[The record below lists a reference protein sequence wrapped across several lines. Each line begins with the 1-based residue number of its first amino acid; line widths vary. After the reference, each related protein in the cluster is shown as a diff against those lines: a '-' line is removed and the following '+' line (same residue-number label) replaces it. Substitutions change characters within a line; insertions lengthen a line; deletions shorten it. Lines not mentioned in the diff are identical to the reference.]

1 MKNRVN
7 GFCVKKCFDCGKP
20 TQGTTK
26 FDHVEPKEKF
36 FDSCILSILSILSE
50 FVAFCLFSSHRGFIG
65 GEVITLNFPTTSLKE
80 FPQST
85 LSREDTRT
93 LKEQQE

>member
-7 GFCVKKCFDCGKP
+7 GFLKKMFRLQE
-20 TQGTTK
+20 TNLGTTK

-36 FDSCILSILSILSE
+36 FDCAFLSLLLLIEVFLW
-50 FVAFCLFSSHRGFIG
+50 
-65 GEVITLNFPTTSLKE
+65 EVITLNFPTTSLKE

>member
-1 MKNRVN
+1 M
-7 GFCVKKCFDCGKP
+7 KKCFDCGKP

-50 FVAFCLFSSHRGFIG
+50 FVAFCLFSSSSRFYWEGYYF
-65 GEVITLNFPTTSLKE
+65 E
-80 FPQST
+80 FPHNFSESFPKA
-85 LSREDTRT
+85 LYHERTRAH
-93 LKEQQE
+93 

>member
-1 MKNRVN
+1 M
-7 GFCVKKCFDCGKP
+7 KKCFDCGKP

-50 FVAFCLFSSHRGFIG
+50 FVAFCLSFPLIEVLLG
-65 GEVITLNFPTTSLKE
+65 GRLL
-80 FPQST
+80 
-85 LSREDTRT
+85 L
-93 LKEQQE
+93 